1 MIRKSIKFILP
12 LLAVLILIPSI
23 DLKGITAGLEEVP
36 PPGEII
42 VDEEVAS
49 SHFTALEEVTTEKTT
64 TVQEF
69 ASLDELKV
77 WLAVDD
83 TNEYVYYFTGKDG
96 VPRVSDKYDCD
107 DYAFDLQKR
116 AIEAGYLIS
125 ATIIQKNGRPHMIN
139 LVAIGNDIFY
149 IEPQTDK
156 VWFHSHRD

>member
-1 MIRKSIKFILP
+1 MIRKSIKLILP
-12 LLAVLILIPSI
+12 LLAALILIPSI
-23 DLKGITAGLEEVP
+23 DLIDITAGLEEMP

-42 VDEEVAS
+42 VDEEVNS
-49 SHFTALEEVTTEKTT
+49 SDFTALEEVTTEKPI

-69 ASLDELKV
+69 ASLEELKA

-83 TNEYVYYFTGKDG
+83 TNEYVYYFAGKDG
-96 VPRVSDKYDCD
+96 VPQVSDKYDCD

-116 AIEAGYLIS
+116 AIEAGFLMS
-125 ATIIQKNGRPHMIN
+125 ATIIQKNGQPHMIN

-156 VWFHSHRD
+156 VWFHCHRD